1 MTLTAVWVVV
11 LVLRMVQRVKQVEL
25 IRIGPAGVVLA
36 GLAMVVAVAV
46 MIIVVVIGD
55 EVFVAQR
62 EVV

>member
-1 MTLTAVWVVV
+1 M
-11 LVLRMVQRVKQVEL
+11 

-36 GLAMVVAVAV
+36 RLAVVVAVAV
-46 MIIVVVIGD
+46 MIVVVVIGD